1 MGCLPA
7 KTEASG
13 NPTEGFPKALQ
24 SCPKLR
30 QGLTFVQH
38 SNQSLNK
45 VHIHL
50 EGRHKHGRGCSLPP
64 AGGISHQ
71 HSTAKAMRRHP
82 TGPPGLH
89 TTVSATPP
97 WFCCCSVAQ
106 SCQTM
111 QPHGLQ
117 PARLLCLWR
126 IVPVRILE
134 QVAISSSR
142 GSSQPKDQTYALC
155 IGRKILYI

>member
-7 KTEASG
+7 RTETSG
-13 NPTEGFPKALQ
+13 NPTEGFLKTPQ

-30 QGLTFVQH
+30 QSLAIVQH
-38 SNQSLNK
+38 SNHSLNK

-50 EGRHKHGRGCSLPP
+50 EGWHKHGWGCSLPP
-64 AGGISHQ
+64 GEGISRQ

-89 TTVSATPP
+89 TTVSTTPP
-97 WFCCCSVAQ
+97 CFFCFFLICGCWSVAQ
-106 SCQTM
+106 SCQTL

-117 PARLLCLWR
+117 PARLLCLWG

-134 QVAISSSR
+134 
-142 GSSQPKDQTYALC
+142 
-155 IGRKILYI
+155 